1 MRKILILARREYR
14 TAVRTRGF
22 IIGLIIAPV
31 FMGGSLIVF
40 AIFQDRV
47 DVTDKNIVVI
57 DRSGVIA
64 ESVKQA
70 AEFRN
75 EHEIYDTVK
84 NEKTRPAYNII
95 IMEPDTADPSGQKLE
110 LSERVRDKT
119 YHAFV
124 DIGPDVIHPGDDPDG
139 YRILYYSE
147 NAAIDEVRD
156 WISWPINNRLR
167 ELRVAD
173 LNVRQEAVRDLF
185 FWININGMGLIK
197 VDRKTGDVVEARESN
212 VGETIIVPYVMILL
226 LFIMVMMSAVP
237 LLSSV
242 MEEKLERIAEV
253 LLGTITP
260 FQLMMGKIL
269 GSISV
274 SLTASSVYIIAGI
287 ITATQMDVRHL
298 VPYNVLPWFFAY
310 LILDIVMIGSMM
322 AALGSACNDSKDAQS
337 LQFPAMLPVILPLFL
352 MMPVLIE
359 PLSPLS
365 TGLSL
370 FPPFTPALMLIRQVS
385 PVTIP
390 LWQPVVGLAGMA
402 IFTLFTVWVAGR
414 IFRTCILL
422 QGQKPKLARLVRY
435 AVKG

>member
-22 IIGLIIAPV
+22 IIGLIVAPV
-31 FMGGSLIVF
+31 MMGGSLIVF
-40 AIFQDRV
+40 AIFQDNI
-47 DVTDKNIVVI
+47 DVTDKNIAVL

-64 ESVKQA
+64 ESIVEA

-75 EHEIYDTVK
+75 EHEIFDTVTDQK
-84 NEKTRPAYNII
+84 IRPGYNITVI
-95 IMEPDTADPSGQKLE
+95 EPDVADPYVQKLE
-110 LSERVRDKT
+110 LSEKVRDKT

-124 DIGPDVIHPGDDPDG
+124 EIGPDVVHPGEDQEG
-139 YRILYYSE
+139 YKIQYYAE
-147 NAAIDEVRD
+147 NSAIDDVRD

-167 ELRVAD
+167 ELRIEE
-173 LNVRQEAVRDLF
+173 LNVSQEAVQDLF
-185 FWININGMGLIK
+185 FWININGMGLIT

-212 VGETIIVPYVMILL
+212 VGETVIVPYIMMLL
-226 LFIMVMMSAVP
+226 LFIMVMMAAVP

-260 FQLMMGKIL
+260 FQFMMGKIL

-274 SLTASSVYIIAGI
+274 SLTASSVYVIAGI
-287 ITATQMDVRHL
+287 ITASQLDMRHL
-298 VPYNVLPWFFAY
+298 IPYDVLPWFFVY
-310 LILDIVMIGSMM
+310 LILNIVMIGSMM

-337 LQFPAMLPVILPLFL
+337 LQFPAMLPVIIPLFL

-370 FPPFTPALMLIRQVS
+370 FPPFTPTLMLIRQVS

-390 LWQPVVGLAGMA
+390 LWQPVVGVAGVA
-402 IFTLFTVWVAGR
+402 VFTLFTVWVAGR

-422 QGQKPKLARLVRY
+422 QGQKPKILRLVKL
-435 AVKG
+435 AIKG